1 MENWKF
7 AFSAIL
13 SHKMRSFLTMLG
25 IIIGVSAVVI
35 IMGLGNAMKKSV
47 ADSFTDDQKQVRVF
61 YQADDQEDN
70 GFVGFAGGESAEQP
84 VKMEWLDR
92 VVASI
97 SGIDSYFV
105 TNSANATVAFGK
117 KTATGASI
125 SGVSQ
130 QYFKVKGYD
139 IVAGRQFQ
147 ADDYRRFSRIIM
159 MDTVMADTLFG
170 KGDYTQALNQVVT
183 VGDHDYLV
191 IGVYKA
197 SENSFSIPSVNGE
210 AVMTNTQLAQEFKTE
225 EVEQINVHVTD
236 VTQSQRLGE
245 EAAAELTRLS
255 QVKNGKY
262 TVFDNAEMLQ
272 MIDREFSIMTTVI
285 GSIAG
290 ISLLVGGIGV
300 MNIMLVSVTE
310 RTREIGLRKAL
321 GATRRNILTQFLIE
335 AVVLTILGG
344 CLGLLLAFLAVGG
357 LGAAMNLPNATVSL
371 DVAAI
376 AIAFSAGIGI
386 LFGLLPANKA
396 SKLDPIEAL
405 RYE

>member
-1 MENWKF
+1 
-7 AFSAIL
+7 
-13 SHKMRSFLTMLG
+13 
-25 IIIGVSAVVI
+25 
-35 IMGLGNAMKKSV
+35 
-47 ADSFTDDQKQVRVF
+47 
-61 YQADDQEDN
+61 
-70 GFVGFAGGESAEQP
+70 
-84 VKMEWLDR
+84 
-92 VVASI
+92 
-97 SGIDSYFV
+97 
-105 TNSANATVAFGK
+105 
-117 KTATGASI
+117 
-125 SGVSQ
+125 
-130 QYFKVKGYD
+130 
-139 IVAGRQFQ
+139 
-147 ADDYRRFSRIIM
+147 M

-197 SENSFSIPSVNGE
+197 SENSFSKPSVNGE

-396 SKLDPIEAL
+396 SKLDPIEAM